1 MYNESITELNKRL
14 KSVTKE
20 HSKAQKRVTELQKE
34 MDLIADLI
42 KAKKEHKAS
51 KLKGIHK
58 TDIPASWDKDMFY
71 EQKVIYAINES
82 GGEASVNAVT
92 DYIGKLEKRNDLDAL
107 YRRIQQ
113 VIIKLTKEYKVIK
126 FGKYGSSYKL
136 NIIDE

>member
-1 MYNESITELNKRL
+1 MYNESITELGKRL
-14 KSVTKE
+14 KLVAKE
-20 HSKAQKRVTELQKE
+20 HRKAQNRVTELQKE
-34 MDLIADLI
+34 MDLIGELL
-42 KAKKEHKAS
+42 KAKKEHKAL

-82 GGEASVNAVT
+82 GGEASVNT
-92 DYIGKLEKRNDLDAL
+92 ITEYIGKLEKRNDLDAL

-113 VIIKLTKEYKVIK
+113 VIIKITKEHKVIK
-126 FGKYGSSYKL
+126 IGKYASTYKL